1 MTSCSLGVT
10 DVQEQQAAYIFRL
23 SVIKGRGHLKPEE
36 GDHKLST
43 ISTTICQS
51 TWHHALKDST
61 LHQPHC
67 DIFKPYKAKGIISFM
82 FMDLTTVSV
91 AHIE

>member
-1 MTSCSLGVT
+1 MASCSLGVT
-10 DVQEQQAAYIFRL
+10 DVQEQHAAYIFRF
-23 SVIKGRGHLKPEE
+23 SAINRRRHLKPEE

-43 ISTTICQS
+43 VTTTNCQS

-61 LHQPHC
+61 LHQPRC
-67 DIFKPYKAKGIISFM
+67 DIFKPYKAKGILSFM
-82 FMDLTTVSV
+82 FMDLTTVSI